1 MKKFI
6 LFYRENTQKL
16 ICSLEY
22 AVGVLRG
29 LGLNSSLQGINFNRK
44 GIYYVAFL
52 LLLFSQSSLHSQI
65 IIDGDPS
72 DWPAVLN
79 NPANTKKAFK
89 HDPFDVLHVDD
100 QWTGGSSD
108 TGANPSTHWFWA
120 NGNSN
125 DKGDIAN
132 AGAVLL
138 GTKLYFFGDRTAAN
152 GNAQIGFWFF
162 KDDVRPTGNGS
173 GSSPF
178 TGEHVNGD
186 ILIISNFVNGGG
198 NAQPSIYIWA
208 GKTDVN
214 PGALILV
221 TGVGLDAALTT
232 NSSVVNVPTGQMFNG
247 EMWTFYP
254 KFGETET
261 YPNPLFFEGYLDL
274 ATLPGEY
281 NACFQ
286 RFLLET
292 RNSQSI
298 SASLQDLVAGQF
310 YGIPPA
316 PTAISNAFCGTG
328 SVSLSASG
336 CNGTLKWYTSAIGG
350 VAIGEGSPF
359 NTPEISETTTYY
371 VSCTVDGCEGPRTAV
386 TATINP
392 PPSGVGVPTH
402 VTCYGAATGSIDLTP
417 SGGTPPYTYAWTK
430 VGDANFAASTQDLS
444 DLTAGVYNVIITDS
458 KGCEVSDQVE
468 ITEPPLVTP
477 EISKNPGNASTLCG
491 VSPSEAQALINTAF
505 TNWLNESGE
514 GYENGVH
521 VDNPGTAPYTI
532 TMSPE
537 NPSAPLY
544 SGGSID
550 VTWTITDAC
559 GVSDTV
565 IGTFTV
571 DNNCR
576 IICETVPTDVLCHDS
591 STGSIAVTASAGFPP
606 YNFYLYLSS
615 DLNTQLDSVL
625 DVDSNPGMATFL
637 NLPAGTYTI
646 LITDAVQDLEDP
658 TLCADT
664 SILQPEAPLSNQI
677 TSVNILCYGA
687 ATGSIDLTPSGG
699 TSPYTF
705 SWSASNGGIIPEGQE
720 GNEDLTELVAGTY
733 SVVITDS
740 NECQDNAEIEITEP
754 PLATPEISKNPGNA
768 STLCGVSPSEAQA
781 LIDTAFTNWLNETGE
796 GYENGVHVDNPGTA
810 PYTITISPENPS
822 APLYSGGSIDVTWTI
837 TDACGLTDTVV
848 GTFTVDNNCR
858 IICETVPTD
867 VLCNDDSTG
876 SIAVTASAGFPPYNF
891 YLYLSSDLNTQL
903 DSVLNID
910 SNPGMATFL
919 NLPAGTY
926 TILITDAVQDL
937 EDPTLCADVS
947 ISQPEAP
954 LSSQIS
960 NIDVL
965 CYGEAT
971 GSIDLSPSGGTP
983 PYTFSWSA
991 SNGGVIPE
999 GQENNEDLTG
1009 LVAGTY
1015 SVVIVDANGNEGGC
1029 RNENSAEIMQ
1039 SEELTC
1045 SIEKNSDEIC
1055 IGGLNGSATVTI
1067 LDGSG
1072 DYTYLWDN
1080 GETTATATGL
1090 SGGLHSVT
1098 ITDSNGCVTSCEITI
1113 ATIPCDDAHCTY
1125 TQGFY
1130 GNYGGL
1136 GCTPDYGI
1144 VNSHVMMTNALT
1156 QVGGSFNFGSLNT
1169 GNYFLLKLSDVTGA
1183 GNPAQNKIY
1192 KMLPG
1197 GGSPR
1202 ALVGYATYDEY
1213 ATWSDNDPLVA
1224 KGANKGKIN
1233 NNLLSQTIT
1242 LFFNLQ
1248 MDQSLGGVV
1257 LESSFATAKTI
1268 TCGSNEPN
1276 METAQEFTIS
1286 SSLISYLE
1294 NNGGATVDNLFA
1306 LANKSL
1312 GGESTGGINAATI
1325 NYAVDA
1331 INRGFDECRVKVVI
1345 PEETIETRSI
1355 AFDDKDAISNSRPI
1369 SGNVT
1374 IYPVPFQDSF
1384 TVNYGLDYDSL
1395 IKVQIF
1401 DIKGSLI
1408 YQLNDIDTKQNHEI
1422 RVEPTFNK
1430 GKGEMYIVKVITDRE
1445 VIIKKVISSQF

>member
-1 MKKFI
+1 MVFLNRIIMKKFI
-6 LFYRENTQKL
+6 LFYRENAQKL
-16 ICSLEY
+16 SCSLEY
-22 AVGVLRG
+22 AAGVLRG
-29 LGLNSSLQGINFNRK
+29 LGLNSSLQGINFSKK

-52 LLLFSQSSLHSQI
+52 LLFFSQSTLHSQI

-162 KDDVRPTGNGS
+162 KDDVRPTGDGS
-173 GSSPF
+173 SSSPF

-198 NAQPSIYIWA
+198 NAQPSIYMWA

-214 PGALILV
+214 PGALVLV
-221 TGVGLDAALTT
+221 TGGGLDAALVT
-232 NSSVVNVPTGQMFNG
+232 NSSVVDVPTGQMFNG

-254 KFGETET
+254 KFGETGT

-298 SASLQDLVAGQF
+298 NASLQDLVAGQF
-310 YGIPPA
+310 YGVPAA

-336 CNGTLKWYTSAIGG
+336 CNGTLKWYTSASGG

-392 PPSGVGVPTH
+392 SPSGVGVPTH

-430 VGDANFAASTQDLS
+430 VGDANFAASTQDVS
-444 DLTAGVYNVIITDS
+444 DLTAGVYSVVITDS
-458 KGCEVSDQVE
+458 KGCVENVQVE
-468 ITEPPLVTP
+468 IVEAPLVTP

-491 VSPSEAQALINTAF
+491 VSPSEAQALIDTAF
-505 TNWLNESGE
+505 TNWLNEAGA

-521 VDNPGTAPYTI
+521 VDNPGTAPYSI

-544 SGGSID
+544 SGGSVD

-559 GVSDTV
+559 GLTDTV

-576 IICETVPTDVLCHDS
+576 IICETVPTDVLCNDG

-637 NLPAGTYTI
+637 NLPAGTYTV

-658 TLCADT
+658 TLCSDT
-664 SILQPEAPLSNQI
+664 
-677 TSVNILCYGA
+677 
-687 ATGSIDLTPSGG
+687 
-699 TSPYTF
+699 
-705 SWSASNGGIIPEGQE
+705 
-720 GNEDLTELVAGTY
+720 
-733 SVVITDS
+733 
-740 NECQDNAEIEITEP
+740 
-754 PLATPEISKNPGNA
+754 
-768 STLCGVSPSEAQA
+768 
-781 LIDTAFTNWLNETGE
+781 
-796 GYENGVHVDNPGTA
+796 
-810 PYTITISPENPS
+810 
-822 APLYSGGSIDVTWTI
+822 
-837 TDACGLTDTVV
+837 
-848 GTFTVDNNCR
+848 
-858 IICETVPTD
+858 
-867 VLCNDDSTG
+867 
-876 SIAVTASAGFPPYNF
+876 
-891 YLYLSSDLNTQL
+891 
-903 DSVLNID
+903 
-910 SNPGMATFL
+910 
-919 NLPAGTY
+919 
-926 TILITDAVQDL
+926 
-937 EDPTLCADVS
+937 S
-947 ISQPEAP
+947 ISQPELP
-954 LSSQIS
+954 LASQIS
-960 NIDVL
+960 NVDVL
-965 CYGEAT
+965 CYGDAT

-1015 SVVIVDANGNEGGC
+1015 SVVIIDANGNEGGC

-1039 SEELTC
+1039 SDELTC

-1055 IGGLNGSATVTI
+1055 IGGLNGSATVSV
-1067 LDGSG
+1067 LGGSG

-1090 SGGLHSVT
+1090 SSGLHSVT

-1136 GCTPDYGI
+1136 GCTPDYGT

-1286 SSLISYLE
+1286 SNVISYLE
-1294 NNGGATVDNLFA
+1294 NNGGATVANLFA

-1325 NYAVDA
+1325 NNAVDA

-1355 AFDDKDAISNSRPI
+1355 AFDDKDVISNSRPI

-1401 DIKGSLI
+1401 DIKGALI

-1445 VIIKKVISSQF
+1445 VIIKKVISSQY

>member
-6 LFYRENTQKL
+6 LFYRESAQKL
-16 ICSLEY
+16 SCSLEF

-29 LGLNSSLQGINFNRK
+29 LGLNSSLQGINFSKK

-52 LLLFSQSSLHSQI
+52 LLFFSQSPLHSQI

-108 TGANPSTHWFWA
+108 IGVNPNTHWFWA

-152 GNAQIGFWFF
+152 GNAQIGFWLF
-162 KDDVRPTGNGS
+162 KDDVRPTGDGS
-173 GSSPF
+173 SSSPF

-186 ILIISNFVNGGG
+186 LLILSNFVNGGG
-198 NAQPSIYIWA
+198 NAQPSIYMWA

-214 PGALILV
+214 PGGLVLV
-221 TGVGLDAALTT
+221 TDGGLDAGLAT
-232 NSSVVNVPTGQMFNG
+232 NSSVMTVPTGQMFNG

-254 KFGETET
+254 KFGETGT
-261 YPNPLFFEGYLDL
+261 YPNPLFFEGYVDLD
-274 ATLPGEY
+274 TLPGEY

-286 RFLLET
+286 SFLLET

-298 SASLQDLVAGQF
+298 NASLQDLVAGGF
-310 YGIPPA
+310 SGVPPA
-316 PTAISNAFCGTG
+316 PTAVSNAICGTG

-336 CNGTLKWYTSAIGG
+336 CNGTLKWYTNTSGG

-392 PPSGVGVPTH
+392 LPSGVGVPTH
-402 VTCYGAATGSIDLTP
+402 ITCYGAATGFIDLTP

-430 VGDANFAASTQDLS
+430 VGDANFTASTQNVS
-444 DLTAGVYNVIITDS
+444 DLTAGVYSVVITDS
-458 KGCEVSDQVE
+458 KGCEGNAQVE
-468 ITEPPLVTP
+468 IVEAPLVTP

-491 VSPSEAQALINTAF
+491 VSPSEAQALIDTVF
-505 TNWLNESGE
+505 DNWLNEAGA

-521 VDNPGTAPYTI
+521 VDNPGTAPYSI

-544 SGGSID
+544 SGGSVD

-559 GVSDTV
+559 GLTDTV
-565 IGTFTV
+565 VGTFTV

-576 IICETVPTDVLCHDS
+576 IICETVPTDVLCNDG

-658 TLCADT
+658 TLCSDAIVGEPT
-664 SILQPEAPLSNQI
+664 ALSVSLEMASENCSG
-677 TSVNILCYGA
+677 T
-687 ATGSIDLTPSGG
+687 ATGTITATFSGG
-699 TSPYTF
+699 TSPYMV
-705 SWSASNGGIIPEGQE
+705 SIDNGVASEQ
-720 GNEDLTELVAGTY
+720 
-733 SVVITDS
+733 
-740 NECQDNAEIEITEP
+740 
-754 PLATPEISKNPGNA
+754 A
-768 STLCGVSPSEAQA
+768 SPY
-781 LIDTAFTNWLNETGE
+781 IFTGLYT
-796 GYENGVHVDNPGTA
+796 GVHV
-810 PYTITISPENPS
+810 IK
-822 APLYSGGSIDVTWTI
+822 
-837 TDACGLTDTVV
+837 
-848 GTFTVDNNCR
+848 
-858 IICETVPTD
+858 
-867 VLCNDDSTG
+867 
-876 SIAVTASAGFPPYNF
+876 
-891 YLYLSSDLNTQL
+891 
-903 DSVLNID
+903 
-910 SNPGMATFL
+910 
-919 NLPAGTY
+919 
-926 TILITDAVQDL
+926 
-937 EDPTLCADVS
+937 
-947 ISQPEAP
+947 
-954 LSSQIS
+954 
-960 NIDVL
+960 
-965 CYGEAT
+965 
-971 GSIDLSPSGGTP
+971 
-983 PYTFSWSA
+983 
-991 SNGGVIPE
+991 
-999 GQENNEDLTG
+999 
-1009 LVAGTY
+1009 
-1015 SVVIVDANGNEGGC
+1015 IVDANGCEV
-1029 RNENSAEIMQ
+1029 
-1039 SEELTC
+1039 
-1045 SIEKNSDEIC
+1045 SDEINV
-1055 IGGLNGSATVTI
+1055 GL
-1067 LDGSG
+1067 
-1072 DYTYLWDN
+1072 
-1080 GETTATATGL
+1080 
-1090 SGGLHSVT
+1090 
-1098 ITDSNGCVTSCEITI
+1098 
-1113 ATIPCDDAHCTY
+1113 IPCDDAHCTY

-1136 GCTPDYGI
+1136 GCTPDYGT

-1286 SSLISYLE
+1286 SNVISYLE
-1294 NNGGATVDNLFA
+1294 NNGGATVANLFA

-1325 NYAVDA
+1325 NNAVDA

-1355 AFDDKDAISNSRPI
+1355 AFDDKVAISNSRPI

-1384 TVNYGLDYDSL
+1384 TINYGLDYDSL

-1401 DIKGSLI
+1401 DIKGALI

-1445 VIIKKVISSQF
+1445 VIIKKVISSQY